1 MGSSASTPRCGRD
14 YETICYTVRLKGFAT
29 AEQFQEL
36 HETVARTSPNYF
48 NITRPVK
55 VLARLVVE

>member
-1 MGSSASTPRCGRD
+1 
-14 YETICYTVRLKGFAT
+14 
-29 AEQFQEL
+29 
-36 HETVARTSPNYF
+36 VARTSPNYF